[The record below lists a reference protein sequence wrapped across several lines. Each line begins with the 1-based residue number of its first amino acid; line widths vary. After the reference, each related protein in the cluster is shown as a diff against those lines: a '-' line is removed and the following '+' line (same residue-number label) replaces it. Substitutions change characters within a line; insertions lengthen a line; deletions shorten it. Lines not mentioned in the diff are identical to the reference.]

1 MNVKSTTLKLFE
13 IIIFRG
19 KLVTNTYICPTK
31 IFFMQFRNFKM
42 VGYVVYGRGSFNQ
55 LNEILAPH
63 RKPNAPMIFLVDH
76 FFEGKNL
83 PNRVPLQG
91 NDKIIF
97 ADVTYE
103 PKTTQVDKLAQQLKD
118 EFGTVSGVIG
128 IGGGSTM
135 DLAKAVGLMMNNP
148 GSSADYQ
155 GWDLVKQAGVYKA
168 GIPTLSGTGA
178 EVSRTT
184 VLTGPTRKL
193 GMNSDFTPFDQ
204 IILDPELCKDAP
216 ANQRFYTGMDC
227 YIHCIESLTGTFLNE
242 FSKSYGEKALQLCRE
257 VFLGNDEWNNSYD
270 DKLMMASYAG
280 GMSIAY
286 SQVGVAHA
294 VSYGLSYLLGTKH
307 GIGNCIVMNHLE
319 EYYPQGV
326 AEFKLMVEKNNIDI
340 PVGICNG
347 LTEEQFDTMMNVS
360 LGMKPLW
367 ENALGTNWE
376 SIMTREKLRDLYGK
390 L

>member
-1 MNVKSTTLKLFE
+1 
-13 IIIFRG
+13 
-19 KLVTNTYICPTK
+19 
-31 IFFMQFRNFKM
+31 MQFRNFKM
-42 VGYVVYGRGSFNQ
+42 VGYVIYGRSSFNQ
-55 LNEILAPH
+55 LDQILEPN
-63 RKPNAPMIFLVDH
+63 RKNGLPMIFLVDH
-76 FFEGKNL
+76 FFKNKEL
-83 PNRVPLQG
+83 VNRIPLKG

-103 PKTTQVDKLAQQLKD
+103 PKTTYVDSLAAEVKE
-118 EFGTVSGVIG
+118 EFGSVSGVIG

-135 DLAKAVGLMMNNP
+135 DLAKAVSLMITNR

-155 GWDLVKQAGVYKA
+155 GWDLVKVPGVYKA

-184 VLTGPTRKL
+184 VLTGPTKKL
-193 GMNSDFTPFDQ
+193 GMNSDFTLFDQ
-204 IILDPELCKDAP
+204 IVLDPELTANAPKD
-216 ANQRFYTGMDC
+216 QRFYTGMDC
-227 YIHCIESLTGTFLNE
+227 YIHCIESLQGTYLNE

-257 VFLGNDEWNNSYD
+257 VFVEKDNRDNESD

-307 GIGNCIVMNHLE
+307 GIGNCIVFDHLE
-319 EYYPQGV
+319 EYYPEGV
-326 AEFKLMVEKNNIDI
+326 KEFKTMVEKNGIRIPKNI
-340 PVGICNG
+340 CAG
-347 LTEEQFDTMMNVS
+347 LTEEHFQIMINVS

-367 ENALGTNWE
+367 ENALGKDWE
-376 SIMTREKLRDLYGK
+376 KIMTREKLRALYEK

>member
-1 MNVKSTTLKLFE
+1 MK
-13 IIIFRG
+13 
-19 KLVTNTYICPTK
+19 
-31 IFFMQFRNFKM
+31 FRNFKM
-42 VGYVVYGRGSFNQ
+42 VDYVVYGRGCFDQ
-55 LNEILAPH
+55 LSEIIAPR
-63 RKPNAPMIFLVDH
+63 RKNNAPMIFLIDH
-76 FFEGKNL
+76 YFENKPL
-83 PNRVPLQG
+83 INRVPVQG
-91 NDKIIF
+91 NDKIIY

-103 PKTTQVDKLAQQLKD
+103 PKTTYVDSIAKQLKD
-118 EFGTVSGVIG
+118 EFGEVSGVIG

-135 DLAKAVGLMMNNP
+135 DLAKAVSLMMTNP

-155 GWDLVKQAGVYKA
+155 GWDLVKKPGVYKV

-204 IILDPELCKDAP
+204 IVLDPALTSNAP

-227 YIHCIESLTGTFLNE
+227 YIHCIESLEGTYLNE
-242 FSKSYGEKALQLCRE
+242 FSKSYGEKALELCRN
-257 VFLGNDEWNNSYD
+257 VFVRKNNWDDENDD
-270 DKLMMASYAG
+270 QLMMASYAG

-307 GIGNCIVMNHLE
+307 GIGNCIVFDKLE
-319 EYYPQGV
+319 EYYPEGV
-326 AEFKLMVEKNNIDI
+326 TEFKYMVEKNKIDI
-340 PVGICNG
+340 PQNITKG
-347 LTEEQFDTMMNVS
+347 LSDAEFNKMIDVS

-367 ENALGTNWE
+367 ENALGKDWE
-376 SIMTREKLRDLYGK
+376 KTMTREKLRALYEK

>member
-1 MNVKSTTLKLFE
+1 MA
-13 IIIFRG
+13 
-19 KLVTNTYICPTK
+19 
-31 IFFMQFRNFKM
+31 FRNFKM
-42 VGYVVYGRGSFNQ
+42 VGYVVYGRGAFNQ
-55 LNEILAPH
+55 LDEIIALH
-63 RKPNAPMIFLVDH
+63 RKSGPMIFLVDH
-76 FFEGKNL
+76 FFEGKPL
-83 PNRVPLQG
+83 ANRVPVRG

-97 ADVTYE
+97 VDVTSE
-103 PKTTQVDKLAQQLKD
+103 PKTTYVDSLANQLKD
-118 EFGTVSGVIG
+118 EFKTVSGIIG
-128 IGGGSTM
+128 IGGGSAM
-135 DLAKAVGLMMNNP
+135 DLAKAVSLMMNNP

-155 GWDLVKQAGVYKA
+155 GWDLVKKPGVYKV

-184 VLTGPTRKL
+184 VLTGPTKKL

-204 IILDPELCKDAP
+204 IVLDPELTANAP

-227 YIHCIESLTGTFLNE
+227 YIHCIESLNGTFLNE
-242 FSKSYGEKALQLCRE
+242 FSKSYGEKALQLCRD
-257 VFLGNDEWNNSYD
+257 VYVTKNTWDAGSD

-307 GIGNCIVMNHLE
+307 GIGNCIVFDHLGD
-319 EYYPQGV
+319 YYPEGV
-326 AEFKLMVEKNNIDI
+326 KEFKYMVEKNKIDI
-340 PVGICNG
+340 PKNICAG
-347 LTEEQFDTMMNVS
+347 LSDEDFDKMINVS

-367 ENALGTNWE
+367 ENALGKDWE
-376 SIMTREKLRDLYGK
+376 KQMTREKLRKLYEQ

>member
-1 MNVKSTTLKLFE
+1 MSTT
-13 IIIFRG
+13 
-19 KLVTNTYICPTK
+19 T
-31 IFFMQFRNFKM
+31 FRNFKM
-42 VGYVVYGRGSFNQ
+42 VDYVVYGRGSFSQ
-55 LNEILAPH
+55 LDAILKPQ
-63 RKPNAPMIFLVDH
+63 RKEEAPMVFLVDH
-76 FFEGKNL
+76 FFEGRPL
-83 PNRVPLQG
+83 LNRIPVRG

-97 ADVTYE
+97 ADVSYE
-103 PKTTQVDKLAQQLKD
+103 PKTSYVDSIADELKD
-118 EFGTVSGVIG
+118 EFGMVSGVIG

-135 DLAKAVGLMMNNP
+135 DLAKAVSLMMTNP

-155 GWDLVKQAGVYKA
+155 GWDLVKHPGVYKA

-193 GMNSDFTPFDQ
+193 GMNSDFTPFSQ
-204 IILDPELCKDAP
+204 IVLDPELTANAP
-216 ANQRFYTGMDC
+216 VNQRFYTGMDC
-227 YIHCIESLTGTFLNE
+227 YIHCIESLQGTYLNE
-242 FSKSYGEKALQLCRE
+242 FSKSYGEKALELCQHI
-257 VFLGNDEWNNSYD
+257 FLEKDTWDEECD

-307 GIGNCIVMNHLE
+307 GVGNCIVMNHLE
-319 EYYPQGV
+319 EYYPEGV
-326 AEFKLMVEKNNIDI
+326 AEFRRMVEKNGITI
-340 PVGICNG
+340 PQGICKD
-347 LTEEQFDTMMNVS
+347 LSEEQFDTMINVA

-367 ENALGTNWE
+367 ENALGKDWE
-376 SIMTREKLRDLYGK
+376 KRMTREKLRELYGK

>member
-1 MNVKSTTLKLFE
+1 
-13 IIIFRG
+13 
-19 KLVTNTYICPTK
+19 
-31 IFFMQFRNFKM
+31 MQFRNFKM

-55 LNEILAPH
+55 LDEILAPQ
-63 RKPNAPMIFLVDH
+63 RKEGKPMIFLVDH
-76 FFEGKNL
+76 FFENKPL
-83 PNRVPLQG
+83 VNRVPLRG
-91 NDKIIF
+91 NDKIVF
-97 ADVTYE
+97 ADVTNE
-103 PKTTQVDKLAQQLKD
+103 PKTTYVDQLAQQLKD
-118 EFGTVSGVIG
+118 EFGAVSGVIG

-135 DLAKAVGLMMNNP
+135 DLAKAVSLMMNNP

-155 GWDLVKQAGVYKA
+155 GWDLVKQPGVYKA

-184 VLTGPTRKL
+184 VLTGPTKKL

-204 IILDPELCKDAP
+204 IVLDPELTADAP

-227 YIHCIESLTGTFLNE
+227 YIHCIESLEGTYLNE
-242 FSKSYGEKALQLCRE
+242 FSKSYGEKALQLCRD
-257 VFLGNDEWNNSYD
+257 VFVHSNEWTAACD

-319 EYYPQGV
+319 EYYPAGV
-326 AEFKLMVEKNNIDI
+326 KEFKQMVEKNKIDI
-340 PVGICNG
+340 PTGICKG
-347 LTEEQFDTMMNVS
+347 LRDEDFDKMINVS

-367 ENALGTNWE
+367 ENALGKDWE
-376 SIMTREKLRDLYGK
+376 KIMTREKLRGLYEK

>member
-1 MNVKSTTLKLFE
+1 MK
-13 IIIFRG
+13 
-19 KLVTNTYICPTK
+19 
-31 IFFMQFRNFKM
+31 FRNFKM
-42 VGYVVYGRGSFNQ
+42 VDYVVYGRGCFNQ
-55 LNEILAPH
+55 LDEIIAPH
-63 RKPNAPMIFLVDH
+63 RKSGKPMVFLIDH
-76 FFEGKNL
+76 FFKGKPL
-83 PNRVPLQG
+83 VNRIPLRG

-103 PKTTQVDKLAQQLKD
+103 PKTTQVDKLAKELQD
-118 EFGTVSGVIG
+118 EFGNISGIIG

-135 DLAKAVGLMMNNP
+135 DLAKAVSLMMGNP

-155 GWDLVKQAGVYKA
+155 GWDLVKLPGVYKV

-178 EVSRTT
+178 EVSRTC
-184 VLTGPTRKL
+184 VLTGPAKKL
-193 GMNSDFTPFDQ
+193 GMNSDFTPFNQ
-204 IILDPELCKDAP
+204 IVLDPELTANAP
-216 ANQRFYTGMDC
+216 INQRFYTGMDC
-227 YIHCIESLTGTFLNE
+227 YIHCIESLEGTYLNE
-242 FSKSYGEKALQLCRE
+242 FSKSYGEKALELCRE
-257 VFLGNDEWNNSYD
+257 VFVKKQIWDDECD

-319 EYYPQGV
+319 EYYPEGV
-326 AEFKLMVEKNNIDI
+326 KEFKYMVEKNQIDI
-340 PVGICNG
+340 PQGICKG
-347 LTEEQFDTMMNVS
+347 LTDEQFDIMINVS

-367 ENALGTNWE
+367 ENALGKDWE
-376 SIMTREKLRDLYGK
+376 KIMTREKLRTLFKK

>member
-1 MNVKSTTLKLFE
+1 MK
-13 IIIFRG
+13 
-19 KLVTNTYICPTK
+19 
-31 IFFMQFRNFKM
+31 FRNFKM
-42 VGYVVYGRGSFNQ
+42 VGYVVYGRGCFDQ
-55 LNEILAPH
+55 LDEIIAPH
-63 RKPNAPMIFLVDH
+63 RKDDRPMIFLVDH
-76 FFEGKNL
+76 FFNGKPL
-83 PNRVPLQG
+83 VDKVPVRG
-91 NDKIIF
+91 KDKIIF

-103 PKTTQVDKLAQQLKD
+103 PKTTYVDQLAQQLKD
-118 EFGTVSGVIG
+118 EFGSVSGVIG

-135 DLAKAVGLMMNNP
+135 DLAKAVSLMMNNP

-155 GWDLVKQAGVYKA
+155 GWDLVKFPGVYKV

-184 VLTGPTRKL
+184 VLTGPTKKL

-204 IILDPELCKDAP
+204 IVLDPELTANAP
-216 ANQRFYTGMDC
+216 VNQRFYTGMDC
-227 YIHCIESLTGTFLNE
+227 YIHCIESLEGTYLNE
-242 FSKSYGEKALQLCRE
+242 FSKSYGAKALELCRD
-257 VFLGNDEWNNSYD
+257 VFVKSGEWNSDCD

-307 GIGNCIVMNHLE
+307 GIGNCIVMDHLE
-319 EYYPQGV
+319 EYYPEGV
-326 AEFKLMVEKNNIDI
+326 REFKYMVEKNNIDI
-340 PVGICNG
+340 PKGICKN
-347 LTEEQFDTMMNVS
+347 LSDDDFEKMMNVS

-367 ENALGTNWE
+367 ENALGKDWE
-376 SIMTREKLRDLYGK
+376 KIMTKEKLRALFEK

>member
-1 MNVKSTTLKLFE
+1 MK
-13 IIIFRG
+13 
-19 KLVTNTYICPTK
+19 
-31 IFFMQFRNFKM
+31 FRNFKM
-42 VGYVVYGRGSFNQ
+42 VDYVVYGRGSFDQ
-55 LNEILAPH
+55 LDEIIAPH
-63 RKPNAPMIFLVDH
+63 REEGKPIVFLVDH
-76 FFEGKNL
+76 FFEGKPL
-83 PNRVPLQG
+83 VDRVPVRG

-103 PKTTQVDKLAQQLKD
+103 PKTTYVDEIANGLKE
-118 EFGTVSGVIG
+118 EFGKVSGVIG

-135 DLAKAVGLMMNNP
+135 DLAKAVSLMMNNP

-155 GWDLVKQAGVYKA
+155 GWDLVKNAGIYKV

-184 VLTGPTRKL
+184 VLTGPTKKL
-193 GMNSDFTPFDQ
+193 GMNSDFTPFSQ
-204 IILDPELCKDAP
+204 IVLDPELAANVP
-216 ANQRFYTGMDC
+216 HNQRFYTGMDC
-227 YIHCIESLTGTFLNE
+227 YIHCIESLEGTFLNE
-242 FSKSYGEKALQLCRE
+242 FSKSYGEKALELCQE
-257 VFLGNDEWNNSYD
+257 VFLKKETWDNECD

-319 EYYPQGV
+319 EYYPAGV
-326 AEFKLMVEKNNIDI
+326 AEFKRMVEKNAIDI
-340 PVGICNG
+340 PSGICKG
-347 LTEEQFDTMMNVS
+347 LSDEQFNIMINVA

-367 ENALGTNWE
+367 ENALGKEWE
-376 SIMTREKLRDLYGK
+376 KIMTKEKLRALYEK

>member
-1 MNVKSTTLKLFE
+1 MN
-13 IIIFRG
+13 
-19 KLVTNTYICPTK
+19 
-31 IFFMQFRNFKM
+31 FRNFKM
-42 VGYVVYGRGSFNQ
+42 IGYVIYGRGAFNQ
-55 LNEILAPH
+55 LDEILQPN
-63 RKPNAPMIFLVDH
+63 RKGEAPMIFLVDH
-76 FFEGKNL
+76 FFEGKPL
-83 PNRVPLQG
+83 AGRVPLRG
-91 NDKIIF
+91 KDKIIF
-97 ADVTYE
+97 VDVTYE
-103 PKTTQVDKLAQQLKD
+103 PKTTYVDKLAKDLKD

-128 IGGGSTM
+128 IGGGSAM
-135 DLAKAVGLMMNNP
+135 DLAKAVSLMMNNP

-155 GWDLVKQAGVYKA
+155 GWDLVKNAGVYKV

-184 VLTGPTRKL
+184 VLTGPTKKL

-204 IILDPELCKDAP
+204 IVLDPELTAGAP

-242 FSKSYGEKALQLCRE
+242 FSKSYGEKALELCRD
-257 VFLGNDEWNNSYD
+257 VYVNKDGWDAASD

-307 GIGNCIVMNHLE
+307 GIGNCIVFDHLQ
-319 EYYPQGV
+319 EYYPEGV
-326 AEFKLMVEKNNIDI
+326 KEFKYMVQKNQIDI
-340 PVGICNG
+340 PKNICAN
-347 LTEEQFDTMMNVS
+347 LTDEEFDKMIDVS

-367 ENALGTNWE
+367 ENALGKNWE
-376 SIMTREKLRDLYGK
+376 QQITRTTLRKLYEKL
-390 L
+390 

>member
-1 MNVKSTTLKLFE
+1 
-13 IIIFRG
+13 
-19 KLVTNTYICPTK
+19 
-31 IFFMQFRNFKM
+31 M

-55 LNEILAPH
+55 LDEILTPE
-63 RKPNAPMIFLVDH
+63 RKGDAPMIFLVDH
-76 FFEGKNL
+76 FFEGKQL
-83 PNRVPLQG
+83 INRIPLRG
-91 NDKIIF
+91 KDKILY

-103 PKTTQVDKLAQQLKD
+103 PKTTQVDKLAKQLKD
-118 EFGTVSGVIG
+118 EFGSVSGIVG

-135 DLAKAVGLMMNNP
+135 DLAKAVSLMMNNP

-155 GWDLVKQAGVYKA
+155 GWDLVKFPGVYKV

-204 IILDPELCKDAP
+204 IVLDPELTTNAP

-227 YIHCIESLTGTFLNE
+227 YIHCIESLEGTYLNE
-242 FSKSYGEKALQLCRE
+242 FSKSYGEKALQLCQK
-257 VFLGNDEWNNSYD
+257 VFVEKDHWDDESD
-270 DKLMMASYAG
+270 DQLMMASYAG

-307 GIGNCIVMNHLE
+307 GIGNCIVMNHLD
-319 EYYPQGV
+319 EYYPAGV
-326 AEFKLMVEKNNIDI
+326 KEFKYMVEKNKIDI
-340 PVGICNG
+340 PTGICKG
-347 LTEEQFDTMMNVS
+347 LSDEQFDKMIDVS

-367 ENALGTNWE
+367 ENALGKDWE
-376 SIMTREKLRDLYGK
+376 KIMTREKLRNLYEK

>member
-1 MNVKSTTLKLFE
+1 
-13 IIIFRG
+13 
-19 KLVTNTYICPTK
+19 
-31 IFFMQFRNFKM
+31 MQFRNFKM
-42 VGYVVYGRGSFNQ
+42 VGYVIYGRGSFNQ
-55 LNEILAPH
+55 LDKILEPH
-63 RKPNAPMIFLVDH
+63 RRSDLPMIFLVDH
-76 FFEGKNL
+76 FFKDSKLAG
-83 PNRVPLQG
+83 RVPVKG

-103 PKTTQVDKLAQQLKD
+103 PKTTYVDKIAAELKE
-118 EFGTVSGVIG
+118 EFGSVSGVVG

-135 DLAKAVGLMMNNP
+135 DLAKAVSLMMTNP

-155 GWDLVKQAGVYKA
+155 GWDLVKAPGVYKV

-184 VLTGPTRKL
+184 VLTGPTKKL

-204 IILDPELCKDAP
+204 IVLDPELTADAP
-216 ANQRFYTGMDC
+216 KDQRFYTGMDC
-227 YIHCIESLTGTFLNE
+227 YIHCIESLQGTYLNE

-257 VFLGNDEWNNSYD
+257 VFVEKNSWDDESD

-307 GIGNCIVMNHLE
+307 GIGNCIVFNHLQ
-319 EYYPQGV
+319 EYYPEGV
-326 AEFKLMVEKNNIDI
+326 EEFKKMVERNGITIPTNI
-340 PVGICNG
+340 CAG
-347 LTEEQFDTMMNVS
+347 LGDEEFDKMIDVS

-367 ENALGTNWE
+367 ENALGKDWE
-376 SIMTREKLRDLYGK
+376 KVMTRNRLRALYEKL
-390 L
+390 

>member
-1 MNVKSTTLKLFE
+1 MK
-13 IIIFRG
+13 
-19 KLVTNTYICPTK
+19 
-31 IFFMQFRNFKM
+31 FRNFKM
-42 VGYVVYGRGSFNQ
+42 VSYVVYGRGCFNQ
-55 LNEILAPH
+55 LDEILAPQ
-63 RKPNAPMIFLVDH
+63 RKEGLPMIFLVDH
-76 FFEGKNL
+76 YFEGKPL
-83 PNRVPLQG
+83 INRIPLRG
-91 NDKIIF
+91 RDKVLF

-103 PKTTQVDKLAQQLKD
+103 PKTTYVDKLATQLTN
-118 EFGTVSGVIG
+118 EFGTVSGIIG
-128 IGGGSTM
+128 IGGGSVM
-135 DLAKAVGLMMNNP
+135 DLAKAVSLMMNNP
-148 GSSADYQ
+148 GSSSDYQ
-155 GWDLVKQAGVYKA
+155 GWDLVKYPGVYKA

-204 IILDPELCKDAP
+204 IVLDPELTANAP

-227 YIHCIESLTGTFLNE
+227 YIHCIESLTGTYLNE
-242 FSKSYGEKALQLCRE
+242 FSKSYGEKALELCRH
-257 VFLGNDEWNNSYD
+257 VFVQKNKWDEECD

-319 EYYPQGV
+319 EYYPEGV
-326 AEFKLMVEKNNIDI
+326 AEFKRMVDKNKIDI
-340 PVGICNG
+340 PQGITKG
-347 LTEEQFDTMMNVS
+347 LSDEQFETMMNVS
-360 LGMKPLW
+360 FGLKPLW
-367 ENALGTNWE
+367 ENALGKDWE
-376 SIMTREKLRDLYGK
+376 KIMTREKLRALYEK

>member
-1 MNVKSTTLKLFE
+1 MA
-13 IIIFRG
+13 
-19 KLVTNTYICPTK
+19 
-31 IFFMQFRNFKM
+31 FRNFKM

-55 LNEILAPH
+55 LDEILQPN
-63 RKPNAPMIFLVDH
+63 RKGDAPMIFLVDH
-76 FFEGKNL
+76 FFENAPLAK
-83 PNRVPLQG
+83 RVPAKG
-91 NDKIIF
+91 KDKIIF
-97 ADVTYE
+97 VDVTYE
-103 PKTTQVDKLAQQLKD
+103 PKTTYVDSLANQLKE
-118 EFGTVSGVIG
+118 EFGTISGVVG
-128 IGGGSTM
+128 IGGGSAM

-155 GWDLVKQAGVYKA
+155 GWDLVKHAGVYKV

-184 VLTGPTRKL
+184 VLTGPTKKL

-204 IILDPELCKDAP
+204 IVLDPELTANAP

-257 VFLGNDEWNNSYD
+257 VYVNKTGWGEESD

-307 GIGNCIVMNHLE
+307 GIGNCIVFDKLQD
-319 EYYPQGV
+319 YYPEGV
-326 AEFKLMVEKNNIDI
+326 KEFKLMVKKNNIDI
-340 PVGICNG
+340 PQNICAN
-347 LTEEQFDTMMNVS
+347 LSDEQFDKMIDVS

-367 ENALGTNWE
+367 ENALGKDWE
-376 SIMTREKLRDLYGK
+376 QIITRTKLRKLYE
-390 L
+390 LL

>member
-1 MNVKSTTLKLFE
+1 MK
-13 IIIFRG
+13 
-19 KLVTNTYICPTK
+19 
-31 IFFMQFRNFKM
+31 FRNFKM
-42 VGYVVYGRGSFNQ
+42 VDYVVYGRGCFDQ
-55 LNEILAPH
+55 LSEIIAPR
-63 RKPNAPMIFLVDH
+63 RKNNAPMIFLVDH
-76 FFEGKNL
+76 YFENKPL
-83 PNRVPLQG
+83 INRVPVQG
-91 NDKIIF
+91 NDKIIY

-103 PKTTQVDKLAQQLKD
+103 PKTTYVDSIAKQLKD
-118 EFGTVSGVIG
+118 EFGEVSGVIG

-135 DLAKAVGLMMNNP
+135 DLAKAVSLMMTNP

-155 GWDLVKQAGVYKA
+155 GWDLVKKPGVYKV

-204 IILDPELCKDAP
+204 IVLDPALTSNAP

-227 YIHCIESLTGTFLNE
+227 YIHCIESLEGTYLNE
-242 FSKSYGEKALQLCRE
+242 FSKSYGEKALELCRN
-257 VFLGNDEWNNSYD
+257 VFVRKNNWDDENDD
-270 DKLMMASYAG
+270 QLMMASYAG

-307 GIGNCIVMNHLE
+307 GIGNCIVFDKLE
-319 EYYPQGV
+319 EYYPEGV
-326 AEFKLMVEKNNIDI
+326 TEFKYMVEKNKIDI
-340 PVGICNG
+340 PQNITKG
-347 LTEEQFDTMMNVS
+347 LSDAEFNKMIDVS

-367 ENALGTNWE
+367 ENALGKDWE
-376 SIMTREKLRDLYGK
+376 KTMTREKLRALYEK

>member
-1 MNVKSTTLKLFE
+1 MSH
-13 IIIFRG
+13 
-19 KLVTNTYICPTK
+19 
-31 IFFMQFRNFKM
+31 RNFKM
-42 VGYVVYGRGSFNQ
+42 IGYVVFGRGSFNQ
-55 LNEILAPH
+55 LDEIIKPQ
-63 RKPNAPMIFLVDH
+63 RKENAPMIFLVDH
-76 FFEGKNL
+76 YFEGKAL
-83 PNRVPLQG
+83 PNRIQLRG

-97 ADVTYE
+97 VDVTYE
-103 PKTTQVDKLAQQLKD
+103 PKTTYVDKLANELKA
-118 EFGTVSGVIG
+118 EFGTVSGIIG
-128 IGGGSTM
+128 IGGGSAM
-135 DLAKAVGLMMNNP
+135 DLAKAVSLMMNNP

-155 GWDLVKQAGVYKA
+155 GWDLVKHPGVYKA

-184 VLTGPTRKL
+184 VLTGPEKKL

-204 IILDPELCKDAP
+204 IVLDPELSANAP

-227 YIHCIESLTGTFLNE
+227 YIHCIESLTGTYLNE
-242 FSKSYGEKALQLCRE
+242 FSKSYGEKALELCRE
-257 VFLGNDEWNNSYD
+257 VFVNKSTWDDECD

-307 GIGNCIVMNHLE
+307 GIGNCIVFDKLE
-319 EYYPQGV
+319 EFYPEGV
-326 AEFKLMVEKNNIDI
+326 KEFKYMVEKNNIDI
-340 PVGICNG
+340 PQNICAG
-347 LTEEQFDTMMNVS
+347 LTDAQFDTMINVS

-367 ENALGTNWE
+367 ENALGKDWE
-376 SIMTREKLRDLYGK
+376 TKMNRDRLRKLYEL

>member
-1 MNVKSTTLKLFE
+1 MA
-13 IIIFRG
+13 
-19 KLVTNTYICPTK
+19 
-31 IFFMQFRNFKM
+31 FRNFKM
-42 VGYVVYGRGSFNQ
+42 VGYVIYGRGSFNQ
-55 LNEILAPH
+55 LDEIITPH
-63 RKPNAPMIFLVDH
+63 RKNGAPMIFLVDH
-76 FFEGKNL
+76 FFEGKPL
-83 PNRVPLQG
+83 ASRVPLRG

-103 PKTTQVDKLAQQLKD
+103 PKTTYVDKLANELKA

-135 DLAKAVGLMMNNP
+135 DLAKAVSLMMNNP

-155 GWDLVKQAGVYKA
+155 GWDLVKFPGVYKV

-184 VLTGPTRKL
+184 VLTGPTKKL

-204 IILDPELCKDAP
+204 IVLDPELCANAP

-227 YIHCIESLTGTFLNE
+227 YIHCIESLNGTYLNE

-257 VFLGNDEWNNSYD
+257 VYVNKNGWDDDSD

-307 GIGNCIVMNHLE
+307 GIGNCIVFDHLGD
-319 EYYPQGV
+319 YYPEGV
-326 AEFKLMVEKNNIDI
+326 KEFKYMVEKNRIDI
-340 PVGICNG
+340 PKNICAG
-347 LTEEQFDTMMNVS
+347 LSNEDFDKMINVS

-367 ENALGTNWE
+367 ENALGKDWE
-376 SIMTREKLRDLYGK
+376 KIMTREKLRLLYEK